1 MEMRTTKPGK
11 GNKYYIRKAQGG
23 YSNAIYGKP
32 TDSECNVLAN
42 CVGYAYGRFNEI
54 GGYGYCKYL
63 APVNA
68 ENFMDYKG
76 SCKTG
81 MTPKVG
87 ACMVWEGKG
96 DLAGHVAIVEKVYDN
111 NHVYTS
117 ESGYGSSAFWNQ
129 HRYNNN
135 GRWGCG
141 SNYSFKGFIYNPAV
155 KEEPTPTPQ
164 PTPSDKFNIGDKV
177 VVNGPLYISSTA
189 SSPVGH
195 VSNKVTNITRKN
207 PGSAHPYN
215 TTGDLGWMDESSIK
229 KYEEPAPA
237 PTPSKSVDDLARE
250 VIRGDWGNGQERKD
264 RLTAA
269 GYDYST
275 VQARVNEML
284 SGNKPAP
291 KPVDNT
297 VTYTVKPGD
306 TLWGIAERF
315 LGKGSRWREIYYANQ
330 AIIGANPNIIYPGQK
345 LTIKK

>member
-1 MEMRTTKPGK
+1 MAFTMRTTKPGA

-117 ESGYGSSAFWNQ
+117 ESGYGSKNPFWNS

-135 GRWGCG
+135 GRWGCN
-141 SNYSFKGFIYNPAV
+141 SNYKFLGFIYNPAV
-155 KEEPTPTPQ
+155 KEE
-164 PTPSDKFNIGDKV
+164 I
-177 VVNGPLYISSTA
+177 IEA
-189 SSPVGH
+189 PV
-195 VSNKVTNITRKN
+195 R
-207 PGSAHPYN
+207 
-215 TTGDLGWMDESSIK
+215 
-229 KYEEPAPA
+229 
-237 PTPSKSVDDLARE
+237 KSVDELARE
-250 VIRGDWGNGQERKD
+250 VIRGDWGNGQDRKD

-269 GYDYST
+269 GYNYSE
-275 VQARVNEML
+275 VQGRVNEIL
-284 SGNKPAP
+284 RGNVSSAPASN
-291 KPVDNT
+291 VI
-297 VTYTVKPGD
+297 TYTVKRGD
-306 TLWGIAERF
+306 TLWGIAARY
-315 LGKGSRWREIYYANQ
+315 LGNGSRWPEIYNANK
-330 AIIGANPNIIYPGQK
+330 AVIGSNPNLIRVGQVFRITK
-345 LTIKK
+345 

>member
-1 MEMRTTKPGK
+1 MAFTMRTTKPGA

-32 TDSECNVLAN
+32 TDSECNVLSN

-117 ESGYGSSAFWNQ
+117 ESGYGSKNPFWNS

-135 GRWGCG
+135 GRWGCN
-141 SNYSFKGFIYNPAV
+141 SNYKFLGFIYNPAV
-155 KEEPTPTPQ
+155 KEEV
-164 PTPSDKFNIGDKV
+164 IE
-177 VVNGPLYISSTA
+177 A
-189 SSPVGH
+189 PV
-195 VSNKVTNITRKN
+195 R
-207 PGSAHPYN
+207 
-215 TTGDLGWMDESSIK
+215 
-229 KYEEPAPA
+229 
-237 PTPSKSVDDLARE
+237 KSVDELARE
-250 VIRGDWGNGQERKD
+250 VIRGDWGNGQDRKD

-269 GYDYST
+269 GYSYSE
-275 VQARVNEML
+275 VQGRVNEIL
-284 SGNKPAP
+284 RGNAP
-291 KPVDNT
+291 SAPVSN
-297 VTYTVKPGD
+297 VITYTVKRGD
-306 TLWGIAERF
+306 TLWGIAARY
-315 LGKGSRWREIYYANQ
+315 LGNGSRWPEIYNANK
-330 AIIGANPNIIYPGQK
+330 AVIGSNPNLIRVGQVFRITK
-345 LTIKK
+345 

>member
-1 MEMRTTKPGK
+1 MAFTMRITKPGK

-32 TDSECNVLAN
+32 TDSECNVLSN

-117 ESGYGSSAFWNQ
+117 ESGYGSKNPFWNS

-135 GRWGCG
+135 GRWGCN
-141 SNYSFKGFIYNPAV
+141 SNYKFLGFIYNPAV
-155 KEEPTPTPQ
+155 KEEV
-164 PTPSDKFNIGDKV
+164 IE
-177 VVNGPLYISSTA
+177 A
-189 SSPVGH
+189 PV
-195 VSNKVTNITRKN
+195 R
-207 PGSAHPYN
+207 
-215 TTGDLGWMDESSIK
+215 
-229 KYEEPAPA
+229 
-237 PTPSKSVDDLARE
+237 KSVDELARE
-250 VIRGDWGNGQERKD
+250 VIRGDWGNGQDRKD

-269 GYDYST
+269 GYNYSE
-275 VQARVNEML
+275 VQGRVNEIL
-284 SGNKPAP
+284 RGNVSSAPASN
-291 KPVDNT
+291 VI
-297 VTYTVKPGD
+297 TYTVKRGD
-306 TLWGIAERF
+306 TLWGIAARY
-315 LGKGSRWREIYYANQ
+315 LGNGSRWPEIYNANK
-330 AIIGANPNIIYPGQK
+330 AVIGSNPNLIRVGQVFRITK
-345 LTIKK
+345 

>member
-135 GRWGCG
+135 GRWGCN

-155 KEEPTPTPQ
+155 K
-164 PTPSDKFNIGDKV
+164 D
-177 VVNGPLYISSTA
+177 
-189 SSPVGH
+189 
-195 VSNKVTNITRKN
+195 
-207 PGSAHPYN
+207 
-215 TTGDLGWMDESSIK
+215 
-229 KYEEPAPA
+229 EPAPA
-237 PTPSKSVDDLARE
+237 PKPSKSVDDLARE

>member
-1 MEMRTTKPGK
+1 MAFTMRTTKPGA

-117 ESGYGSSAFWNQ
+117 ESGYGSKNPFWNS

-135 GRWGCG
+135 GRWGCN
-141 SNYSFKGFIYNPAV
+141 SNYKFLGFIYNPAV
-155 KEEPTPTPQ
+155 KEEV
-164 PTPSDKFNIGDKV
+164 IE
-177 VVNGPLYISSTA
+177 A
-189 SSPVGH
+189 PV
-195 VSNKVTNITRKN
+195 R
-207 PGSAHPYN
+207 
-215 TTGDLGWMDESSIK
+215 
-229 KYEEPAPA
+229 
-237 PTPSKSVDDLARE
+237 KSVDELARE
-250 VIRGDWGNGQERKD
+250 VIRGDWGNGQDRKD

-269 GYDYST
+269 GYSYSE
-275 VQARVNEML
+275 VQGRVNEIL
-284 SGNKPAP
+284 RGNVSSAPASN
-291 KPVDNT
+291 VI
-297 VTYTVKPGD
+297 TYTVKRGD
-306 TLWGIAERF
+306 TLWGIAARY
-315 LGKGSRWREIYYANQ
+315 LGNGSRWPEIYNANK
-330 AIIGANPNIIYPGQK
+330 AVIGSNPNLIRVGQVFRITK
-345 LTIKK
+345 

>member
-23 YSNAIYGKP
+23 YSRAIYGKP

-68 ENFMDYKG
+68 ENFIRYKG

-117 ESGYGSSAFWNQ
+117 ESGYGSKKPFWNS

-135 GRWGCG
+135 GRWGCN
-141 SNYSFKGFIYNPAV
+141 SNYKFLGFIYNPAV
-155 KEEPTPTPQ
+155 KDEPTP
-164 PTPSDKFNIGDKV
+164 
-177 VVNGPLYISSTA
+177 
-189 SSPVGH
+189 
-195 VSNKVTNITRKN
+195 
-207 PGSAHPYN
+207 
-215 TTGDLGWMDESSIK
+215 
-229 KYEEPAPA
+229 APK
-237 PTPSKSVDDLARE
+237 PSKSVDELAKE

-269 GYDYST
+269 GYNYSA

-284 SGNKPAP
+284 SGNKPVP

-315 LGKGSRWREIYYANQ
+315 LGKGSRWREIYYANR
-330 AIIGANPNIIYPGQK
+330 AIIGANPNVIRPGQK

>member
-11 GNKYYIRKAQGG
+11 GNKCYIRKAQGG
-23 YSNAIYGKP
+23 YSSAIYGKP
-32 TDSECNVLAN
+32 TDRECNVLAN

-68 ENFMDYKG
+68 ENFIRYKG

-117 ESGYGSSAFWNQ
+117 ESGYGSKKPFWNS

-135 GRWGCG
+135 GRWGCN
-141 SNYSFKGFIYNPAV
+141 SNYKFLGFIYNPAV
-155 KEEPTPTPQ
+155 KDEPTP
-164 PTPSDKFNIGDKV
+164 
-177 VVNGPLYISSTA
+177 
-189 SSPVGH
+189 
-195 VSNKVTNITRKN
+195 
-207 PGSAHPYN
+207 
-215 TTGDLGWMDESSIK
+215 
-229 KYEEPAPA
+229 APK
-237 PTPSKSVDDLARE
+237 PSKSVDELAKE

-269 GYDYST
+269 GYNYSA

-315 LGKGSRWREIYYANQ
+315 LGKGSRWREIYYANR
-330 AIIGANPNIIYPGQK
+330 AIIGANPNVIRPGQK

>member
-155 KEEPTPTPQ
+155 K
-164 PTPSDKFNIGDKV
+164 D
-177 VVNGPLYISSTA
+177 
-189 SSPVGH
+189 
-195 VSNKVTNITRKN
+195 
-207 PGSAHPYN
+207 
-215 TTGDLGWMDESSIK
+215 
-229 KYEEPAPA
+229 EPAPA
-237 PTPSKSVDDLARE
+237 PKPSKSVDELAQE
-250 VIRGDWGNGQERKD
+250 VISGLWGNQTERQ
-264 RLTAA
+264 RR
-269 GYDYST
+269 S
-275 VQARVNEML
+275 
-284 SGNKPAP
+284 
-291 KPVDNT
+291 
-297 VTYTVKPGD
+297 
-306 TLWGIAERF
+306 
-315 LGKGSRWREIYYANQ
+315 
-330 AIIGANPNIIYPGQK
+330 
-345 LTIKK
+345 

>member
-155 KEEPTPTPQ
+155 K
-164 PTPSDKFNIGDKV
+164 D
-177 VVNGPLYISSTA
+177 
-189 SSPVGH
+189 
-195 VSNKVTNITRKN
+195 
-207 PGSAHPYN
+207 
-215 TTGDLGWMDESSIK
+215 
-229 KYEEPAPA
+229 EPAPA
-237 PTPSKSVDDLARE
+237 PKPSKSVDELAQEVIAGLWGNQPERQQRLEAAGYDYYAVQARVNEILAPAPTPTPSKSVDDLARE

-330 AIIGANPNIIYPGQK
+330 AIIGANPNIIHPGQK

>member
-96 DLAGHVAIVEKVYDN
+96 DLAGHVAIIEKVYDN

-117 ESGYGSSAFWNQ
+117 ESGYGSKNPFWNS

-135 GRWGCG
+135 GRWGCN
-141 SNYSFKGFIYNPAV
+141 SNYKFLGFIYNPAV
-155 KEEPTPTPQ
+155 KEEV
-164 PTPSDKFNIGDKV
+164 IE
-177 VVNGPLYISSTA
+177 A
-189 SSPVGH
+189 PV
-195 VSNKVTNITRKN
+195 R
-207 PGSAHPYN
+207 
-215 TTGDLGWMDESSIK
+215 
-229 KYEEPAPA
+229 
-237 PTPSKSVDDLARE
+237 KSVDELARE
-250 VIRGDWGNGQERKD
+250 VIRGDWGNGQDRKD
-264 RLTAA
+264 KLTAA
-269 GYDYST
+269 GYNYSE
-275 VQARVNEML
+275 VQGRVNEIL
-284 SGNKPAP
+284 RSNVSSAPASD
-291 KPVDNT
+291 VI
-297 VTYTVKPGD
+297 TYTVKRGD
-306 TLWGIAERF
+306 TLWGIAARY
-315 LGKGSRWREIYYANQ
+315 LGNGSRWPEIYNANK
-330 AIIGANPNIIYPGQK
+330 AVIGSNPNLIRVGQVFRITK
-345 LTIKK
+345 

>member
-155 KEEPTPTPQ
+155 K
-164 PTPSDKFNIGDKV
+164 D
-177 VVNGPLYISSTA
+177 
-189 SSPVGH
+189 
-195 VSNKVTNITRKN
+195 
-207 PGSAHPYN
+207 
-215 TTGDLGWMDESSIK
+215 
-229 KYEEPAPA
+229 EPAPA
-237 PTPSKSVDDLARE
+237 PKPSKSVDELAQEVIAGLWGNQPERQQRLEAAGYDYYAVQARVNEILAPAPTPAPKPSKSVDDLARE

-330 AIIGANPNIIYPGQK
+330 AIIGANPNIIHPGQK

>member
-1 MEMRTTKPGK
+1 MAFTMRTTKPGA

-96 DLAGHVAIVEKVYDN
+96 DLAGHVAIIEKVYDN

-117 ESGYGSSAFWNQ
+117 ESGYGSKNPFWNS

-135 GRWGCG
+135 GRWGCN
-141 SNYSFKGFIYNPAV
+141 SNYKFLGFIYNPAV
-155 KEEPTPTPQ
+155 KEE
-164 PTPSDKFNIGDKV
+164 I
-177 VVNGPLYISSTA
+177 IEA
-189 SSPVGH
+189 PV
-195 VSNKVTNITRKN
+195 R
-207 PGSAHPYN
+207 
-215 TTGDLGWMDESSIK
+215 
-229 KYEEPAPA
+229 
-237 PTPSKSVDDLARE
+237 KSVDELARE
-250 VIRGDWGNGQERKD
+250 VIRGDWGNGQDRKD
-264 RLTAA
+264 KLTAA
-269 GYDYST
+269 GYNYSE
-275 VQARVNEML
+275 VQGRVNEIL
-284 SGNKPAP
+284 RGNVSSAPASN
-291 KPVDNT
+291 VI
-297 VTYTVKPGD
+297 TYTVKRGD
-306 TLWGIAERF
+306 TLWGIAARY
-315 LGKGSRWREIYYANQ
+315 LGNGSRWPEIYNANK
-330 AIIGANPNIIYPGQK
+330 AVIGSNPNLIRVGQVFRITK
-345 LTIKK
+345 

>member
-1 MEMRTTKPGK
+1 MAFTMRTTKPGA

-32 TDSECNVLAN
+32 TDRECNVLAN

-68 ENFMDYKG
+68 ENFIQYKG

-117 ESGYGSSAFWNQ
+117 ESGYGSKNPFWNS

-135 GRWGCG
+135 GRWGCN
-141 SNYSFKGFIYNPAV
+141 SNYKFLGFIYNPAV
-155 KEEPTPTPQ
+155 KEEV
-164 PTPSDKFNIGDKV
+164 IE
-177 VVNGPLYISSTA
+177 A
-189 SSPVGH
+189 PV
-195 VSNKVTNITRKN
+195 R
-207 PGSAHPYN
+207 
-215 TTGDLGWMDESSIK
+215 
-229 KYEEPAPA
+229 
-237 PTPSKSVDDLARE
+237 KSVDELARE
-250 VIRGDWGNGQERKD
+250 VIRGDWGNGQDRKD

-269 GYDYST
+269 GYSYSE
-275 VQARVNEML
+275 VQGRVNEIL
-284 SGNKPAP
+284 RGNAPSAPASN
-291 KPVDNT
+291 VI
-297 VTYTVKPGD
+297 TYTVKRGD
-306 TLWGIAERF
+306 TLWGIAARY
-315 LGKGSRWREIYYANQ
+315 LGNGSRWPEIYNANK
-330 AIIGANPNIIYPGQK
+330 AVIGSNPNLIRVGQVFRITK
-345 LTIKK
+345 

>member
-141 SNYSFKGFIYNPAV
+141 NNYSFKGFIYNPAV
-155 KEEPTPTPQ
+155 KDEPAPAPKPSKSVDELAQEVIAGLWGNQ
-164 PTPSDKFNIGDKV
+164 PERQQRLEAAGYDYYAV
-177 VVNGPLYISSTA
+177 QARVNEILA
-189 SSPVGH
+189 
-195 VSNKVTNITRKN
+195 
-207 PGSAHPYN
+207 
-215 TTGDLGWMDESSIK
+215 
-229 KYEEPAPA
+229 PAPA
-237 PTPSKSVDDLARE
+237 PTPSKSIDDLARE
-250 VIRGDWGNGQERKD
+250 VIRGDWGNGQERKN

-330 AIIGANPNIIYPGQK
+330 AIIGANPNIIHPGQK

>member
-155 KEEPTPTPQ
+155 KDEPAPAPKPSKSVDELAQEVIAGLWGNQ
-164 PTPSDKFNIGDKV
+164 PERQQRLEAAGYDYYAV
-177 VVNGPLYISSTA
+177 QARVNEILA
-189 SSPVGH
+189 
-195 VSNKVTNITRKN
+195 
-207 PGSAHPYN
+207 
-215 TTGDLGWMDESSIK
+215 
-229 KYEEPAPA
+229 PAPA
-237 PTPSKSVDDLARE
+237 PTPSKSVDDLAKE
-250 VIRGDWGNGQERKD
+250 VIRGDWGNGQERKN

-330 AIIGANPNIIYPGQK
+330 AIIGANPNIIHPGQK

>member
-1 MEMRTTKPGK
+1 MAFTMRTTKPGA

-32 TDSECNVLAN
+32 TDSECNVLSN

-117 ESGYGSSAFWNQ
+117 ESGYGSKNPFWNS

-135 GRWGCG
+135 GRWGCN
-141 SNYSFKGFIYNPAV
+141 SNYKFLGFIYNPAV
-155 KEEPTPTPQ
+155 KEEV
-164 PTPSDKFNIGDKV
+164 IE
-177 VVNGPLYISSTA
+177 A
-189 SSPVGH
+189 PV
-195 VSNKVTNITRKN
+195 R
-207 PGSAHPYN
+207 
-215 TTGDLGWMDESSIK
+215 
-229 KYEEPAPA
+229 
-237 PTPSKSVDDLARE
+237 KSVDELARE
-250 VIRGDWGNGQERKD
+250 VIRGDWGNGQDRKD

-269 GYDYST
+269 GYSYSE
-275 VQARVNEML
+275 VQGRVNEIL
-284 SGNKPAP
+284 RGNAPSAPASN
-291 KPVDNT
+291 VI
-297 VTYTVKPGD
+297 TYTVKPGD
-306 TLWGIAERF
+306 TLWGIAARY
-315 LGKGSRWREIYYANQ
+315 LGNGSRWPEIYNANK
-330 AIIGANPNIIYPGQK
+330 AVIGSNPNLIRVGQVFRITK
-345 LTIKK
+345 

>member
-155 KEEPTPTPQ
+155 KDEPTPTPKPSKSVDELAQ
-164 PTPSDKFNIGDKV
+164 EVIAGLWGNQPERQQRLEAAGYDYYAVQARVNEILAPTP
-177 VVNGPLYISSTA
+177 
-189 SSPVGH
+189 
-195 VSNKVTNITRKN
+195 
-207 PGSAHPYN
+207 
-215 TTGDLGWMDESSIK
+215 
-229 KYEEPAPA
+229 APK
-237 PTPSKSVDDLARE
+237 PSKSVDDLARE

-330 AIIGANPNIIYPGQK
+330 AIIGANPNIIHPGQK

>member
-1 MEMRTTKPGK
+1 MRTTKPGA

-32 TDSECNVLAN
+32 TDSECNVLSN

-117 ESGYGSSAFWNQ
+117 ESGYGSKNPFWNS

-135 GRWGCG
+135 GRWGCN
-141 SNYSFKGFIYNPAV
+141 SNYKFLGFIYNPAV
-155 KEEPTPTPQ
+155 KEEV
-164 PTPSDKFNIGDKV
+164 IE
-177 VVNGPLYISSTA
+177 A
-189 SSPVGH
+189 PV
-195 VSNKVTNITRKN
+195 R
-207 PGSAHPYN
+207 
-215 TTGDLGWMDESSIK
+215 
-229 KYEEPAPA
+229 
-237 PTPSKSVDDLARE
+237 KSVDELARE
-250 VIRGDWGNGQERKD
+250 VIRGDWGNGQDRKD

-269 GYDYST
+269 GYSYSE
-275 VQARVNEML
+275 VQGRVNEIL
-284 SGNKPAP
+284 RGNAPSAPASN
-291 KPVDNT
+291 VI
-297 VTYTVKPGD
+297 TYTVKPGD
-306 TLWGIAERF
+306 TLWGIAARY
-315 LGKGSRWREIYYANQ
+315 LGNGSRWPEIYNANK
-330 AIIGANPNIIYPGQK
+330 AVIGSNPNLIRVGQVFRITK
-345 LTIKK
+345 

>member
-155 KEEPTPTPQ
+155 K
-164 PTPSDKFNIGDKV
+164 D
-177 VVNGPLYISSTA
+177 
-189 SSPVGH
+189 
-195 VSNKVTNITRKN
+195 
-207 PGSAHPYN
+207 
-215 TTGDLGWMDESSIK
+215 
-229 KYEEPAPA
+229 EPAPA
-237 PTPSKSVDDLARE
+237 PKPSKSVDELAQEVIAGLWGNQPERQQRLEAAGYDYYAVQARVNEILAPAPAPIPSKSVDDLARE

>member
-155 KEEPTPTPQ
+155 K
-164 PTPSDKFNIGDKV
+164 D
-177 VVNGPLYISSTA
+177 
-189 SSPVGH
+189 
-195 VSNKVTNITRKN
+195 
-207 PGSAHPYN
+207 
-215 TTGDLGWMDESSIK
+215 
-229 KYEEPAPA
+229 EPAPA
-237 PTPSKSVDDLARE
+237 PKPSKSVDELAQEVISGLWGNQPERQQRLEAAGYDYYAVQARVNEILAPVPAPKPSKSVDDLARE

-330 AIIGANPNIIYPGQK
+330 AIIGANPNIIHPGQK

>member
-155 KEEPTPTPQ
+155 KEEPTPTP
-164 PTPSDKFNIGDKV
+164 
-177 VVNGPLYISSTA
+177 
-189 SSPVGH
+189 
-195 VSNKVTNITRKN
+195 
-207 PGSAHPYN
+207 
-215 TTGDLGWMDESSIK
+215 
-229 KYEEPAPA
+229 APK
-237 PTPSKSVDDLARE
+237 PSKSVDDLARE
-250 VIRGDWGNGQERKD
+250 VIRGDWSNGQERKD

-330 AIIGANPNIIYPGQK
+330 AIIGANPNIIHPGQK

>member
-1 MEMRTTKPGK
+1 MAFTMRTTKPGA

-117 ESGYGSSAFWNQ
+117 ESGYGSKNPFWNS

-135 GRWGCG
+135 GRWGCN
-141 SNYSFKGFIYNPAV
+141 SNYKFLGFIYNPAV
-155 KEEPTPTPQ
+155 KEEV
-164 PTPSDKFNIGDKV
+164 IE
-177 VVNGPLYISSTA
+177 A
-189 SSPVGH
+189 PV
-195 VSNKVTNITRKN
+195 R
-207 PGSAHPYN
+207 
-215 TTGDLGWMDESSIK
+215 
-229 KYEEPAPA
+229 
-237 PTPSKSVDDLARE
+237 KSVDELARE
-250 VIRGDWGNGQERKD
+250 VIRGDWGNGQDRKD

-269 GYDYST
+269 GYSYSE
-275 VQARVNEML
+275 VQGRVNEIL
-284 SGNKPAP
+284 RGNAPSAPASN
-291 KPVDNT
+291 VI
-297 VTYTVKPGD
+297 TYTVKRGD
-306 TLWGIAERF
+306 TLWGIAARY
-315 LGKGSRWREIYYANQ
+315 LGNGSRWPEIYNANK
-330 AIIGANPNIIYPGQK
+330 AVIGSNPNLIRVGQVFRITK
-345 LTIKK
+345 

>member
-23 YSNAIYGKP
+23 YSKAIYGKP

-68 ENFMDYKG
+68 ENFIRYKG

-117 ESGYGSSAFWNQ
+117 ESGYGSKKPFWNS

-135 GRWGCG
+135 GRWGCN
-141 SNYSFKGFIYNPAV
+141 SNYKFLGFIYNPAV
-155 KEEPTPTPQ
+155 KDEPTP
-164 PTPSDKFNIGDKV
+164 
-177 VVNGPLYISSTA
+177 
-189 SSPVGH
+189 
-195 VSNKVTNITRKN
+195 
-207 PGSAHPYN
+207 
-215 TTGDLGWMDESSIK
+215 
-229 KYEEPAPA
+229 APK
-237 PTPSKSVDDLARE
+237 PSKSVDELAKE
-250 VIRGDWGNGQERKD
+250 VIRGNWGNGQERKD

-269 GYDYST
+269 GYNYSA

-315 LGKGSRWREIYYANQ
+315 LGKGSRWREIYYANR
-330 AIIGANPNIIYPGQK
+330 AIIGANPNVIRPGQK

>member
-1 MEMRTTKPGK
+1 MAFTMRTTKPGA

-117 ESGYGSSAFWNQ
+117 ESGYGSKNPFWNS

-135 GRWGCG
+135 GRWGCN

-155 KEEPTPTPQ
+155 KDEPTPA
-164 PTPSDKFNIGDKV
+164 PTP
-177 VVNGPLYISSTA
+177 
-189 SSPVGH
+189 
-195 VSNKVTNITRKN
+195 
-207 PGSAHPYN
+207 
-215 TTGDLGWMDESSIK
+215 
-229 KYEEPAPA
+229 APK
-237 PTPSKSVDDLARE
+237 PSKSVDDLARE

-269 GYDYST
+269 GYNYSE
-275 VQARVNEML
+275 VQGRVNEIL
-284 SGNKPAP
+284 RGNASSAPASN
-291 KPVDNT
+291 VI
-297 VTYTVKPGD
+297 TYTVKPGD
-306 TLWGIAERF
+306 TLWGIAARY
-315 LGKGSRWREIYYANQ
+315 LGNGSRWPEIYNANK
-330 AIIGANPNIIYPGQK
+330 AVIGSNPNLIRVGQVFRITK
-345 LTIKK
+345 

>member
-1 MEMRTTKPGK
+1 MAFTMRTTKPGA

-117 ESGYGSSAFWNQ
+117 ESGYGSKNPFWNS

-135 GRWGCG
+135 GRWGCN
-141 SNYSFKGFIYNPAV
+141 SNYKFLGFIYNPAV
-155 KEEPTPTPQ
+155 KEEV
-164 PTPSDKFNIGDKV
+164 IE
-177 VVNGPLYISSTA
+177 A
-189 SSPVGH
+189 PV
-195 VSNKVTNITRKN
+195 R
-207 PGSAHPYN
+207 
-215 TTGDLGWMDESSIK
+215 
-229 KYEEPAPA
+229 
-237 PTPSKSVDDLARE
+237 KSVDELARE
-250 VIRGDWGNGQERKD
+250 VIRGDWGNGQDRKD

-269 GYDYST
+269 GYNYSE
-275 VQARVNEML
+275 VQGRVNEIL
-284 SGNKPAP
+284 RGNVSSAPASN
-291 KPVDNT
+291 VII
-297 VTYTVKPGD
+297 YTVKPGD
-306 TLWGIAERF
+306 TLWGIAARY
-315 LGKGSRWREIYYANQ
+315 LGNGSRWPEIYNANK
-330 AIIGANPNIIYPGQK
+330 AVIGSNPNLIRVGQVFRITK
-345 LTIKK
+345 